1 MKYKINTMTI
11 VSIMAI
17 VLLSCGREGK
27 EMTEQTPAMQVV
39 AVSDTIPSKADT
51 VLNQVQSA
59 VQGGKTAITTKTSY
73 EGAFDELNQM
83 LEGKQPQDLKRAVF
97 LVENAWHGG
106 TLSYENYCSQINGIV
121 ETLRSMVQNKGIVH
135 YKTAGNW
142 AAHTYLCKPVP
153 ENSNEPYIYDFEDPY
168 GDKNYSKTFVTKLL
182 NTKKGTCHSLP
193 LLYKILTDEYGGEV
207 SHLAVAP
214 NHLYIKHK
222 DEYNKWYNL
231 ELTNGHFSTDAWI
244 ISSSHIKAEAIA
256 NRVYMHGLN
265 QKESIAICMTD
276 LAGAYLNKYGYG
288 HNDSFVL
295 RCLDAAIKANPVYIV
310 AIAEK
315 SNVLSQQLL
324 KECKARDVPHFKYA
338 KDVPELKDL
347 ALQVEAIYKQ
357 TDDLG
362 YEEMPREQYSEWV
375 TKMQSKSSIHKQTSN

>member
-1 MKYKINTMTI
+1 MRYKLKIVTI

-17 VLLSCGREGK
+17 IFLSVGSECK
-27 EMTEQTPAMQVV
+27 KMTEQTPTGKVY

-51 VLNQVQSA
+51 IINQVQSA
-59 VQGGKTAITTKTSY
+59 VQEGRTVITAKTNY
-73 EGAFDELNQM
+73 ESAFDELNEM

-97 LVENAWHGG
+97 LVENAWHGC
-106 TLSYENYCSQINGIV
+106 TLSYENYCNQISGIV
-121 ETLRSMVQNKGIVH
+121 EKLRLMVQNKGIGN

-142 AAHTYLCKPVP
+142 AAHTFLCKPLP
-153 ENSNEPYIYDFEDPY
+153 ENGNKPYIYDFDDPY
-168 GDKNYSKTFVTKLL
+168 GAMDYSKAFVTKLL

-310 AIAEK
+310 AIALK

-324 KECKARDVPHFKYA
+324 KECKAKNVPHFKYA
-338 KDVPELKDL
+338 KDIPELRDL

-362 YEEMPREQYSEWV
+362 YEEMPLEQYSEWV

>member
-1 MKYKINTMTI
+1 
-11 VSIMAI
+11 
-17 VLLSCGREGK
+17 
-27 EMTEQTPAMQVV
+27 
-39 AVSDTIPSKADT
+39 
-51 VLNQVQSA
+51 
-59 VQGGKTAITTKTSY
+59 
-73 EGAFDELNQM
+73 
-83 LEGKQPQDLKRAVF
+83 
-97 LVENAWHGG
+97 
-106 TLSYENYCSQINGIV
+106 
-121 ETLRSMVQNKGIVH
+121 MVQNKGIGH

-153 ENSNEPYIYDFEDPY
+153 ENGNEPYIYDFDDPY
-168 GDKNYSKTFVTKLL
+168 GDKDYSKTFVTKLL
-182 NTKKGTCHSLP
+182 NTKKGTCHSMP

-256 NRVYMHGLN
+256 NRVYMHALN

-276 LAGAYLNKYGYG
+276 LAGAYLNKFGYG
-288 HNDSFVL
+288 HNDNFVL
-295 RCLDAAIKANPVYIV
+295 LCLDASIKANPVYIV

-315 SNVLSQQLL
+315 SNVLTQQLL
-324 KECKARDVPHFKYA
+324 KECKKREVLHFKDA
-338 KDVPELKDL
+338 KYVPELKDL
-347 ALQVEAIYKQ
+347 ALQLEALYKQ